1 MHANIKNNEI
11 IDFNSKYLNED
22 ITRVETT
29 QAMYELYKEDKRAVM
44 FQNGEVVANPEYSN
58 ILAEEEKS
66 QQIEN
71 LKQQLRELDL
81 KSIRAIRANETEYLN
96 TYEAQVLELRAQL
109 TELGVED
116 DNGGL

>member
-22 ITRVETT
+22 ITRIETT
-29 QAMYELYKEDKRAVM
+29 QEMYELYKEDERAVIY
-44 FQNGEVVANPEYSN
+44 QNGEIVENSGYAN
-58 ILAEEEKS
+58 ILAAEEQL

-81 KSIRAIRANETEYLN
+81 KSIRAIRANETEYLGA
-96 TYEAQVLELRAQL
+96 YETQAQVLRAQL
-109 TELGVED
+109 AELGVED
-116 DNGGL
+116 NNGGL

>member
-29 QAMYELYKEDKRAVM
+29 QEMYELYKEDERAVIYH
-44 FQNGEVVANPEYSN
+44 NGEIIENPEYEN
-58 ILAEEEKS
+58 ILSEIELARQVEE
-66 QQIEN
+66 I
-71 LKQQLRELDL
+71 KQQLRELDL
-81 KSIRAIRANETEYLN
+81 KSIRAIRANETEYLG
-96 TYEAQVLELRAQL
+96 TYETQAQVLRAQL
-109 TELGVED
+109 AELGVED